1 MNKYQKLGIIDGGA
15 DGTVYKARGKET
27 DEIVAIKEFKET
39 DDDETVKKTSEREVK
54 CLRQIKH
61 PNVIDL
67 KQAFRKKGRLYLVF
81 EF

>member
-1 MNKYQKLGIIDGGA
+1 MNKYQKLGIIDDGA
-15 DGTVYKARGKET
+15 YGTVYKARVKET